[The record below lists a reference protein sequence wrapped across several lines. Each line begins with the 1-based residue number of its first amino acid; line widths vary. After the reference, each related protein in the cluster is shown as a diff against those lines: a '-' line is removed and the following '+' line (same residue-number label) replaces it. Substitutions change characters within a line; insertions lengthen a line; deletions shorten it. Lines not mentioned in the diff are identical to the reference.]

1 MRRKKKKEFPVTCR
15 TPNAEP
21 SQRTESR
28 TAPEGSRLCRDEP
41 RTPDPRAPDDTPP
54 EPVCV
59 KGALFRALVDA
70 GADPLVAYTA
80 DEQAESMVSESVA
93 VQVQP
98 ILADI
103 RHQFAERDRKLD
115 ALTEAGAE
123 YDRKLDALAE
133 AGAERDRKLDAL
145 AEAGAERDRK
155 LDALAEAGAERDRKW
170 TPWPRPA
177 PRYAIGSWTP
187 WPRPAPSVR
196 SEAGRNRRGDPW
208 AEGSDRRQS
217 GRAGQGNA
225 ADLGR
230 PGCPAHGAYRG
241 LRLPIRRLNPV
252 RRLQSLHR

>member
-1 MRRKKKKEFPVTCR
+1 MPH
-15 TPNAEP
+15 P
-21 SQRTESR
+21 
-28 TAPEGSRLCRDEP
+28 APDQP
-41 RTPDPRAPDDTPP
+41 RTGPELPRRATPPSEAPNPGPSAPDDTPP
-54 EPVCV
+54 KPGV

-123 YDRKLDALAE
+123 YGRKLDALAE

-155 LDALAEAGAERDRKW
+155 LDVLAEGAVEFDRKLD
-170 TPWPRPA
+170 
-177 PRYAIGSWTP
+177 AI
-187 WPRPAPSVR
+187 V
-196 SEAGRNRRGDPW
+196 
-208 AEGSDRRQS
+208 AEI
-217 GRAGQGNA
+217 
-225 ADLGR
+225 
-230 PGCPAHGAYRG
+230 RG
-241 LRLPIRRLNPV
+241 LKEVIGVRVDAQQRELRLIWGALGV
-252 RRLQSLHR
+252 LLTVLTVVFGFLFTG

>member
-1 MRRKKKKEFPVTCR
+1 MPHP
-15 TPNAEP
+15 TPD
-21 SQRTESR
+21 Q
-28 TAPEGSRLCRDEP
+28 P
-41 RTPDPRAPDDTPP
+41 RTGPELPRRATPPSEPPNPGPSAPDDTPP
-54 EPVCV
+54 KPSV

-103 RHQFAERDRKLD
+103 RHQFAERDW
-115 ALTEAGAE
+115 
-123 YDRKLDALAE
+123 KLDALAE
-133 AGAERDRKLDAL
+133 AGTERDRKLDAL

-155 LDALAEAGAERDRKW
+155 LDALAEAGTERDRKLD
-170 TPWPRPA
+170 A
-177 PRYAIGSWTP
+177 LA
-187 WPRPAPSVR
+187 
-196 SEAGRNRRGDPW
+196 EAGAERDPGRNRRGDPW

-241 LRLPIRRLNPV
+241 LRLPVHRLNPV
-252 RRLQSLHR
+252 RLNPARLNPVPRLQSLL